1 MKVRYTATARRELS
15 EAVDYLIEHAPA
27 VAGDFVD
34 SIEHALAELLRNP
47 YSAQETEQQ
56 GVRRKYIRRFRYGIF
71 YTVDENADELIV
83 RNIRHAAQRWPWEQA

>member
-34 SIEHALAELLRNP
+34 SIEYALAELSRNP
-47 YSAQETEQQ
+47 YSAQQTEQQ

-71 YTVDENADELIV
+71 YTVDENADELIE
-83 RNIRHAAQRWPWEQA
+83 RKG